1 MQVCRRVSIR
11 YTAAPPAARIP
22 PRPEFPFNTPFEYQL
37 LACRCWESDPSIR
50 PDFEQI
56 IRDLTRMRAK
66 LAPGSAPAM
75 APSLV
80 PSVPPTPAPAPEST
94 TGVSLSEG
102 TTQTMTGEE

>member
-1 MQVCRRVSIR
+1 MMQRLPIAVLF
-11 YTAAPPAARIP
+11 P

-66 LAPGSAPAM
+66 LAPGSGPAM

-80 PSVPPTPAPAPEST
+80 PSVPPTPAPAAECSASISMT
-94 TGVSLSEG
+94 AGA
-102 TTQTMTGEE
+102 TQTVTGEE